1 MKKYLLDLLCC
12 PACHGALAW
21 EFATADETDIQQ
33 AAARCSA
40 CGAEYPVID
49 GIGVFLTPDL
59 PQRDLWDQVDNS
71 LLEHFEA
78 HPEVERALMTPPL
91 ETLNPADQFFR
102 AMALEARGDL
112 AGAKSVEAIALNGM
126 YAPAHRACQESQL
139 AYVVDKL
146 AGGEGPIVDLASGRG
161 YLVEALLAGTS
172 RPLVVTDFSA
182 TVLRRN
188 QRWLQSVGL
197 IDRVSLLA
205 FDARR
210 TPFKDRAVDTL
221 TTNQG
226 LPNIENPGDLLAE
239 LRRVMAGTFY
249 AISHFYPEDD
259 APNREVL
266 ESFGLDLLLYEHSAR
281 AAFEKAGWHLQAA
294 NRCTAP
300 AHPTPK
306 GEVIA
311 GGAIDGLPVE
321 TTMLDWCVLVAK

>member
-12 PACHGALAW
+12 PACHSELTW
-21 EFATADETDIQQ
+21 ELVNADDTDIQQ
-33 AAARCSA
+33 GAARCAA

-71 LLEHFEA
+71 LLEHFQA

-91 ETLNPADQFFR
+91 ESLNPADQFFR
-102 AMALEARGDL
+102 AMALEARGEF
-112 AGAKSVEAIALNGM
+112 AGAKAAEQVALEGM
-126 YAPAHRACQESQL
+126 YSPAQRACQEGQL
-139 AYVVDKL
+139 AYVVDAL
-146 AGGEGPIVDLASGRG
+146 AEGKGPIVDLASGRG
-161 YLVEALLAGTS
+161 YLVEALLARTS
-172 RPLVVTDFSA
+172 RPVVVTDFSA

-197 IDRVSLLA
+197 VDRVSLLA

-210 TPFKDRAVDTL
+210 TPFKDRSVDTL

-226 LPNIENPGDLLAE
+226 LPNIEKPGDLLAE
-239 LRRVMAGTFY
+239 LRRVAAGTFY

-259 APNREVL
+259 APNREAL
-266 ESFGLDLLLYEHSAR
+266 ESFGLDQLLYERSTR
-281 AAFEKAGWHLQAA
+281 VFFAAAGWNLQVE
-294 NRCTAP
+294 NRCSAP
-300 AHPTPK
+300 ADPTPK

-311 GGAIDGLPVE
+311 GGTVDGLPVE
-321 TTMLDWCVLVAK
+321 TTTLDWCVLVAK